1 MSRKERAIILEF
13 LVHEHIHPKKKK
25 DNDEKFCS
33 DTIDWI
39 SALYYP
45 SSTTLKKKKEK
56 KNPN

>member
-33 DTIDWI
+33 DTID
-39 SALYYP
+39 
-45 SSTTLKKKKEK
+45 
-56 KNPN
+56 

>member
-1 MSRKERAIILEF
+1 MNISIQ
-13 LVHEHIHPKKKK
+13 KKKK

-39 SALYYP
+39 SAFYYP
-45 SSTTLKKKKEK
+45 SSTTLKKKEK